1 MFDLMGI
8 LMAEHGGYTNGIS
21 WDNYGIFMDI
31 PQLSSSVAG
40 KSVEIG
46 GFDGTILNSKA
57 FSRTSV
63 LQIYSPWP
71 HNYAEN
77 IEMTGLP
84 QLHTSQL

>member
-1 MFDLMGI
+1 MLMD
-8 LMAEHGGYTNGIS
+8 TNGIS

-77 IEMTGLP
+77 IGMTGLP